1 MWNVDEWEMLEIGLG
16 LTQPITHG
24 PWIVHMDYLISEFK
38 FELTDFDMSCQ
49 NQWWSNLNLVAK
61 YF

>member
-38 FELTDFDMSCQ
+38 FELTDFDMGCQ
-49 NQWWSNLNLVAK
+49 INGGVI
-61 YF
+61 